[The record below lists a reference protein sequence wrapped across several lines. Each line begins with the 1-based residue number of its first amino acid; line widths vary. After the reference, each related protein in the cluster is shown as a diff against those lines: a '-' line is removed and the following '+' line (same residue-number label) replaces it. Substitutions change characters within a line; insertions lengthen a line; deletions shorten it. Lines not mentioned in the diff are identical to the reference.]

1 MSTPWVSDKLLEV
14 RRDRDFHRRKA
25 LSSNSQYHWGMY
37 RKLRNFANREERSL
51 KSQYYC
57 KLIEDAKNDG
67 SSIWKAIKQTLPSNH
82 MDTNAIF
89 YNEKLHT
96 SSIAIAEHLNQHFTN
111 IGRYL
116 AKTFRNTSSA
126 LSKDVTGAYDFKLNP
141 ISEMFAYKELSKMT
155 ANKAIGLDKI
165 SARLLRDAARVIAP
179 PLTYIINHSSKI
191 GKFPSHWKCVKV
203 TVLFQQGEATDTQ
216 LYAFLESHQLPVE
229 NQFGFHRGRSTPL
242 ALTQFT
248 DEMLANMDNGL
259 VNGVTFLDLKKA
271 FDTVDHTILIHKLK
285 ALGVSEVCLAWF
297 QSYLTSRFQRTVIG
311 QATFC
316 NRRISVGVPQ
326 GSILGPLLFSIYI
339 NDLPTCLKHTS
350 VTLFADDT
358 ALYRSTELQQILN
371 EDLAS
376 VAEWLNDH

>member
-1 MSTPWVSDKLLEV
+1 MPTPWVSDKLLEV

-203 TVLFQQGEATDTQ
+203 TVLFQQGDGTNMDNYRPISVLPTVSKVIERATDTQ
-216 LYAFLESHQLPVE
+216 LYAFLESHQLPGE
-229 NQFGFHRGRSTPL
+229 NQFGFRRGRSTPL

-248 DEMLANMDNGL
+248 DEMRANMDNGL
-259 VNGVTFLDLKKA
+259 VNGVTFFRLKKG
-271 FDTVDHTILIHKLK
+271 L
-285 ALGVSEVCLAWF
+285 
-297 QSYLTSRFQRTVIG
+297 
-311 QATFC
+311 
-316 NRRISVGVPQ
+316 
-326 GSILGPLLFSIYI
+326 
-339 NDLPTCLKHTS
+339 
-350 VTLFADDT
+350 
-358 ALYRSTELQQILN
+358 
-371 EDLAS
+371 
-376 VAEWLNDH
+376 